1 MKLILT
7 MGIFITGFFSIS
19 KAQTAMQISGEDCY
33 GEPVDMFADLDAG
46 KAIILHFYMPDC
58 GACPPPAEK
67 IQEMASNIMMTY
79 PDAIK
84 GYAFPFQNSTTCE
97 YSASWVEEN
106 HVEFYSPM
114 DSGAVPVAYYGGFG
128 MPTIV
133 LLGGADHRVMFS
145 TLSFATADT
154 TEMRDSIL
162 NMLGAM
168 PTDIY
173 DLSPSV
179 SNLNLFPN
187 PAKGSFEIAA
197 TILESTE
204 VQIEIQDLSGM
215 KVSNFEAEPTMIGA
229 YSKTIDTG
237 FLPNGIYFVK
247 LITNANTIVQK
258 VTIVH

>member
-1 MKLILT
+1 MKLILSIAIVIT
-7 MGIFITGFFSIS
+7 GIFSIA

-58 GACPPPAEK
+58 GACPPPAAK

-84 GYAFPFQNSTTCE
+84 GYAFPFQNSTTCD
-97 YSASWVEEN
+97 YSISWVEEN

-114 DSGAVPVAYYGGFG
+114 DSGALPVAYYGGFG

-145 TLSFATADT
+145 TLSFSTSDT

-162 NMLGAM
+162 SMLGAT
-168 PTDIY
+168 PTDIF
-173 DLSPSV
+173 DVAPSV
-179 SNLNLFPN
+179 TDINIFPN
-187 PAKGSFEIAA
+187 PATESFEIVA
-197 TILESTE
+197 TILESTN
-204 VQIEIQDLSGM
+204 VQIEIQDLAGV
-215 KVSNFEAEPTMIGA
+215 KVSNFATESTIIGT
-229 YSKTIDTG
+229 YNKTIDTG
-237 FLPNGIYFVK
+237 FLPNGIYIVK
-247 LITNANTIVQK
+247 LLTDTNTIVNK
-258 VTIVH
+258 ITIVH